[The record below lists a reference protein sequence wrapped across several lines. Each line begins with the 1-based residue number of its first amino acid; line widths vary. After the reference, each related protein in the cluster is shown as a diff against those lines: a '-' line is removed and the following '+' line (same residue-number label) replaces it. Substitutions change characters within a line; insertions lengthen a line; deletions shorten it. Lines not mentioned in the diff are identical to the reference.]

1 MSQQETLK
9 LEFRN
14 VITLGTGE
22 NPEKY
27 THVELREPTAAD
39 LEKAQRADT
48 PVGAVINM
56 VSAIGNVPRLV
67 AEKMCS
73 RDITRANK
81 FLSSFQ
87 DGPDT
92 AADGPN

>member
-9 LEFRN
+9 LEFRK
-14 VITLGTGE
+14 VILLGVGE
-22 NPEKY
+22 NAEKY
-27 THVELREPTAAD
+27 HHVELREPTAAD

-73 RDITRANK
+73 RDIQRANV

-87 DGPDT
+87 DGPE
-92 AADGPN
+92 AAAVGPN